1 MSKKQKNT
9 MEQRDSEKIGYPQA
23 KKENNLDIN
32 FTSST
37 IINTKL
43 IIDLSAECET
53 MTILENSIEE
63 KLDNLE
69 YDNIFLSTTSKA

>member
-1 MSKKQKNT
+1 
-9 MEQRDSEKIGYPQA
+9 MEQKDSEKIGYPQA

-69 YDNIFLSTTSKA
+69 YDNIFLNTTSKT

>member
-1 MSKKQKNT
+1 
-9 MEQRDSEKIGYPQA
+9 MEQKDSEKIGYPQG
-23 KKENNLDIN
+23 KIENNLDIN

-53 MTILENSIEE
+53 MTIL
-63 KLDNLE
+63 
-69 YDNIFLSTTSKA
+69 

>member
-1 MSKKQKNT
+1 
-9 MEQRDSEKIGYPQA
+9 MEQKDSEKIGYPQG

-69 YDNIFLSTTSKA
+69 YDNIFLNTTSKT

>member
-1 MSKKQKNT
+1 

-63 KLDNLE
+63 KK
-69 YDNIFLSTTSKA
+69 S